1 MIKLVEKDRC
11 TGCGACAFVCS
22 KKCIS
27 MLEDERHILLP
38 RINHTNCVECGK
50 CVNTCPILTPVDY
63 REPQEAFAAWSSNE
77 EERRTSASGGIAA
90 EIYNKALSDGY
101 SIAGAVQNKDFSVSI
116 MLSNNADDIQTF
128 KNSKYVFSS
137 AVALYAQLQE
147 TIKRGERCLVICLPC
162 QVAAIRKIFRDN
174 PNIILMDVVCHGTTP
189 VPYLQQH
196 IAMLE
201 KQCNEVAK
209 RMSFRDPYTYTYTY
223 TFTFTLYNS
232 DNQLFYAKRTKDG
245 DTYQFGYHRTVNYRE
260 NCYHCPFAQSKRIS
274 DVTLSDYK
282 GLGKMAPCSYNELKV
297 SSVLVNTDRG
307 KKFIDS
313 LINDNKIVAE
323 KRPTMEPINGD
334 GQLRHPSIKNKYR
347 RLFENNIARHNGDYE
362 KSISPV
368 LKVYNRD
375 ELIKKIIGMPRR
387 AARKVLKIIGLKK

>member
-1 MIKLVEKDRC
+1 MIQLVEPDRC
-11 TGCGACAFVCS
+11 TGCGACAFVCA
-22 KKCIS
+22 KKCIT
-27 MLEDERHILLP
+27 MQEDTIGRVLP
-38 RINHTNCVECGK
+38 IINHGDCVECGR
-50 CVNTCPILTPVDY
+50 CVKTCPILSPVEY
-63 REPQEAFAAWSSNE
+63 HEPMKAYAAWSADE

-90 EIYNKALSDGY
+90 EIYKHALTEGCN
-101 SIAGAVQNKDFSVSI
+101 IAGAVQNEDFSVSLK
-116 MLSNNADDIQTF
+116 LSNEVEDIKAF

-137 AVALYAQLQE
+137 AIELYAQLKE
-147 TIKRGERCLVICLPC
+147 SLKRGERSVVICLPC

-174 PNIILMDVVCHGTTP
+174 PNIILADVVCHGTTP
-189 VPYLQQH
+189 VSYLWQH
-196 IAMLE
+196 NDMLE
-201 KQCNEVAK
+201 KQCGDVAK
-209 RMSFRDPYTYTYTY
+209 HMSFRDPDKDTH

-282 GLGKMAPCSYNELKV
+282 GLGKMAPCSYNGLKV

-307 KKFIDS
+307 KMFIDS

-347 RLFENNIARHNGDYE
+347 RLFENNIARHKGDYE

-368 LKVYNRD
+368 LKVFNRD